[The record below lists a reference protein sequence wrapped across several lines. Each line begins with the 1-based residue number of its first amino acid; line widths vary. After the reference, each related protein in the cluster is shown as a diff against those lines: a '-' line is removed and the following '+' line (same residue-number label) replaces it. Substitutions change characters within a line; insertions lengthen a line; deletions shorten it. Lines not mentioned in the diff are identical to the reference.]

1 MKKLFLT
8 GLAVLAAGLLASSL
22 VACSNSSDDDDDN
35 IAYNSSGSSDSSVAY
50 TGSMT
55 ANGTSYTSLTMTGS
69 STSGTAVL
77 AGSSGTVSG
86 TYARAVAASANTL
99 DLSGSYTL
107 SFDFGTVTIAVNN
120 DVVVLSAGS
129 AAAGG
134 SGNVRQDNTNEP
146 LTTLNGKTFVC
157 PVYMHTIAYREVT
170 PHSMKEQIYTLT
182 DSCYITG
189 TSDSEATV
197 KIWAVGPSAGAG
209 NWNGDFVTK
218 SITYTISGTTIT
230 FTCEGITST
239 GTITGSGSFTIAGST
254 VERKASALLDNNFS
268 RSDLPAAAD
277 GGVSSLITGD
287 MVFIEGNAPS
297 AGKQEQKT
305 TYY

>member
-8 GLAVLAAGLLASSL
+8 GLAVLAAGLLASSF

-35 IAYNSSGSSDSSVAY
+35 LVAYSSTDSSVAY

-107 SFDFGTVTIAVNN
+107 SFGFGTVTIAVNN

-134 SGNVRQDNTNEP
+134 SGSVRQDSNEP

-157 PVYMHTIAYREVT
+157 PVYMHTYAYTGNYR
-170 PHSMKEQIYTLT
+170 SFNMKEQIYTWT
-182 DSCYITG
+182 DACYITG

-254 VERKASALLDNNFS
+254 IESIPSNNNHFL
-268 RSDLPAAAD
+268 RGEANTYWD
-277 GGVSSLITGD
+277 GSIITGD

-297 AGKQEQKT
+297 AGKKEERT

>member
-1 MKKLFLT
+1 
-8 GLAVLAAGLLASSL
+8 
-22 VACSNSSDDDDDN
+22 
-35 IAYNSSGSSDSSVAY
+35 
-50 TGSMT
+50 MT

-69 STSGTAVL
+69 STSGTAIL
-77 AGSSGTVSG
+77 AGNSGTVSG

-157 PVYMHTIAYREVT
+157 PVYMHTIAYTGNCR
-170 PHSMKEQIYTLT
+170 SNNMKEQIYTNT

-197 KIWAVGPSAGAG
+197 KIWTDGPSAGAG
-209 NWNGDFVTK
+209 NWNGAFVTK

-254 VERKASALLDNNFS
+254 IESTPSNNNHFLRGEANS
-268 RSDLPAAAD
+268 QGWD
-277 GGVSSLITGD
+277 GSIITGD

-297 AGKQEQKT
+297 AGKKEQRT

>member
-8 GLAVLAAGLLASSL
+8 GLAVLAAGLLASSF

-35 IAYNSSGSSDSSVAY
+35 LMAYSSTDSSVAY

-107 SFDFGTVTIAVNN
+107 SFGFGTVTIAVNN

-134 SGNVRQDNTNEP
+134 SGSVRQDSNEP

-182 DSCYITG
+182 DACAITG
-189 TSDSEATV
+189 TSDSTAILKHWAT
-197 KIWAVGPSAGAG
+197 GPAAGDG
-209 NWNGDFVTK
+209 DWNGDFVTK

-230 FTCEGITST
+230 FTCDGITST

-268 RSDLPAAAD
+268 RSDLPVPD

-287 MVFIEGNAPS
+287 MIFIEGNAPS
-297 AGKQEQKT
+297 AGKQESKT
-305 TYY
+305 TCY